1 MWQSPRLHTIRFT
14 VNPEPTP
21 TPPPVPAPP
30 GPEAFGPA
38 ATGSSR
44 PNPATAPVPP
54 ASAAPL
60 PLGATGSEPR
70 RQLPLVIGAI
80 ALALLAGGA
89 LALSWASHQRT
100 RQLEQALVAR
110 QQQSQAE
117 VAESLMMA
125 RQSQDAAREVT
136 AKMAL
141 LEARVAEAAVQR
153 SQLDELIQSLT
164 RSRDENLLAD
174 LEAALRVAQQQ
185 SALTGSPEPLI
196 STLRQADER
205 LARYNQPRLERVRR
219 AVLRDLERVR
229 SAAVVDVPSLVIR
242 IDEVVRQIDD
252 LPLAGSPMVSSSPSS
267 SGTSGISASSVAAG
281 AYASSG
287 ASGRSGPGDRSES
300 PTAASTAASAAA
312 SGPSKGGAA
321 SGSANAA
328 PASSESPWWHAGR
341 HALSWLSD
349 AAAAV
354 WRETRELVR
363 LSRID
368 NPEAVLAAPE
378 QVFFLRENLKLRL
391 LNARLAL
398 LSRQFDIA
406 QSDLRD
412 SQRALQRYFD
422 PASRRVTLAQDQI
435 GQITQQARQ
444 VTLPRPEDT
453 LAALASVNAGR

>member
-1 MWQSPRLHTIRFT
+1 MVS
-14 VNPEPTP
+14 
-21 TPPPVPAPP
+21 
-30 GPEAFGPA
+30 
-38 ATGSSR
+38 
-44 PNPATAPVPP
+44 
-54 ASAAPL
+54 
-60 PLGATGSEPR
+60 
-70 RQLPLVIGAI
+70 
-80 ALALLAGGA
+80 
-89 LALSWASHQRT
+89 
-100 RQLEQALVAR
+100 R

-117 VAESLMMA
+117 VTEALMLA

-141 LEARVAEAAVQR
+141 LEARVSEAAVQR

-164 RSRDENLLAD
+164 RSRDENLLSD

-229 SAAVVDVPSLVIR
+229 GAAVVDVPSLVIK

-252 LPLAGSPMVSSSPSS
+252 LPLAGAPAANA
-267 SGTSGISASSVAAG
+267 SGTAASRIAN
-281 AYASSG
+281 
-287 ASGRSGPGDRSES
+287 
-300 PTAASTAASAAA
+300 PTAASANPAAAPPKLPATPATPPAAALAASAA
-312 SGPSKGGAA
+312 
-321 SGSANAA
+321 GSAAAPTAA
-328 PASSESPWWHAGR
+328 PAASTTASTTASTPAPDTPRPADAPWWHIGR
-341 HALSWLSD
+341 QAAHWFIDALG
-349 AAAAV
+349 V
-354 WRETRELVR
+354 IWRESRDLVR
-363 LSRID
+363 LSRVD
-368 NPEAVLAAPE
+368 NPEALLAAPE

-412 SQRALQRYFD
+412 SQRALQRYFEGS
-422 PASRRVTLAQDQI
+422 SRRVVLAQEQI
-435 GQITQQARQ
+435 AQIAQQSRQ
-444 VTLPRPEDT
+444 ATLPRPEDT